1 MQARM
6 NGRGSGAFGQFFS
19 EGLVRKT
26 LEKSSK
32 MFYLFQSKHTHP
44 PQTHTH
50 TLTVLAT
57 ILSLIRDN
65 ISIGLLQKSTPF
77 S

>member
-1 MQARM
+1 MQARV

-32 MFYLFQSKHTHP
+32 MFYLFQSKPTHP

-50 TLTVLAT
+50 THTHTHFNGPGYHLVAYQ
-57 ILSLIRDN
+57 R
-65 ISIGLLQKSTPF
+65 
-77 S
+77 